1 MDENRKIEKKKKII
15 ETAYQ
20 LFRSAG
26 ISGPAID
33 DVVRA
38 AGIARGTF
46 YLYFKDKSDLID
58 QLVMY
63 KSTETLKEMLASAH
77 TGMLGGS
84 GGDFFDT
91 VRRTLEMYLDFL
103 EQHKDVL
110 LVLHKNIS
118 VSMRSPAVL
127 VDEEIGDLYKEVL
140 RQFEAVGFSAVQTEQ
155 TIFLVI
161 NMIDAVYTDALL
173 YARPFSVQEIRPALI
188 DASMAIFASRAAL
201 VQGGALD
208 ADHV

>member
-1 MDENRKIEKKKKII
+1 MDENKKIEKKKKII

-26 ISGPAID
+26 ISGTAID
-33 DVVRA
+33 DVVKA

-63 KSTETLKEMLASAH
+63 KSMETLKEMLASARA
-77 TGMLGGS
+77 GMLAVG
-84 GGDFFDT
+84 GGDFFDV
-91 VRRTLEMYLDFL
+91 VRQTLEMYLDFL
-103 EQHKDVL
+103 ERHRDVL

-118 VSMRSPAVL
+118 VSMRSASIL
-127 VDEEIGDLYKEVL
+127 TDGEIGDLYREVL
-140 RQFEAVGFSAVQTEQ
+140 RQFEAVGFTDVQAEQ

-173 YARPFSVQEIRPALI
+173 YARPFSVQEIRPALV
-188 DASMAIFASRAAL
+188 DASMAIFTSRAAL